1 MSPADWMRFL
11 ASITGVL
18 FELYE
23 YLQRPAEQRSLD
35 TEQTLA
41 MKIVRRASDEQ
52 ARREIVGE

>member
-23 YLQRPAEQRSLD
+23 YLQRPAAQRSID
-35 TEQTLA
+35 QEQILA
-41 MKIVRRASDEQ
+41 MRIVRKASDEQ

>member
-1 MSPADWMRFL
+1 MRFL

-23 YLQRPAEQRSLD
+23 YLQRPAEQRSID
-35 TEQTLA
+35 QEQTLA
-41 MKIVRRASDEQ
+41 MRIVRKASDEQ